1 MPKELDIRLESL
13 TYTARFAK
21 PLFSLWGKG
30 GEIVGPLYDAL
41 SPYGVTIGNI
51 VVTGAMPN
59 SAEPVV
65 TVWVRGN
72 STVKFAFD
80 RIEFALNGLTDEFFE
95 RIPKLFRD
103 CTGWIKGEQPKCRFA
118 SHNFGYFCHVMV
130 KNSTAREVLD
140 ALNPKT
146 LKAAGSSMGN
156 ASTFHCSVPAK
167 NWTTRI
173 MFDHS
178 LAVPGALFI
187 ALIIDTVTDELD
199 YEALMLDGRTY
210 FRSVLAELDL
220 TLPEL
225 AQ

>member
-1 MPKELDIRLESL
+1 MPKELDIRIESL

-41 SPYGVTIGNI
+41 SPFGVTLGNI
-51 VVTGAMPN
+51 VVNTGAAN
-59 SAEPVV
+59 SADPVI

-80 RIEFALNGLTDEFFE
+80 RIEFAFNGFTEEFF
-95 RIPKLFRD
+95 RALPKLFRD
-103 CTGWIKGEQPKCRFA
+103 STGWIKPKCKFA
-118 SHNFGYFCHVMV
+118 SHNFGYFCHAMV

-140 ALNPKT
+140 TVNPKT
-146 LKAAGSSMGN
+146 LRAAGSSMGN
-156 ASTFHCSVPAK
+156 ASTLHSSVSAK

-173 MFDHS
+173 TFDNS
-178 LAVPGALFI
+178 QAVPGALFI

-199 YEALMLDGRTY
+199 YEAVMLDARTY
-210 FRSVLAELDL
+210 FSSVLAEVDL

-225 AQ
+225 SQ